1 MPIVSPLFLHK
12 RQYSFPFLPH
22 VKDLTTDS
30 QVELMDQPDWYTNA
44 QTYWG
49 SVEPTVDG
57 MLGGFSQVDPIDA
70 AGSLGFVEEFVKS
83 GSLGTRRA
91 CDCGAGIGR
100 VTKHFLLKVPFD
112 TVDLVEQAPG
122 FVEQA
127 RTAYLVD
134 EIENGTVGQV
144 RCEGLQAFT
153 PPAQTYDLIWC
164 QWVLGHLTDGK

>member
-1 MPIVSPLFLHK
+1 
-12 RQYSFPFLPH
+12 
-22 VKDLTTDS
+22 
-30 QVELMDQPDWYTNA
+30 MDQPDWYTNA

-70 AGSLGFVEEFVKS
+70 AGSLGFVEEYVKS